1 MTDGKL
7 GKILLYLMI
16 AGIILGIVIGGFLP
30 ETGKKVAFIGD
41 FFIGY
46 LKMLVI
52 PLVITSMIAGVT
64 GLGDIRKLGGLGR
77 KTILYY
83 MATTGISVLIGII
96 LVSCYWSWK
105 SRY

>member
-1 MTDGKL
+1 MTGGKF

-16 AGIILGIVIGGFLP
+16 AGIVIGIAIGGFLP
-30 ETGKKVAFIGD
+30 ETGKKMAFIGD

-64 GLGDIRKLGGLGR
+64 GLGDVREIGWNRKKNYSLLYGNNRYLGPDRDYFSG
-77 KTILYY
+77 YNW
-83 MATTGISVLIGII
+83 TGESGH
-96 LVSCYWSWK
+96 
-105 SRY
+105 